1 MHRIYYTLGDLV
13 PFVQFSIYDL
23 YKKCQCYFLFHG
35 CFTRFCKN
43 FTKSRKAFHM
53 FRYKNN
59 YTNDGILVS
68 LLLTLNTF
76 NLLSN
81 TLCENLFKINNKDS
95 RAMPMGIAL
104 LSLLLTLNRYLP
116 IGYRVCF

>member
-1 MHRIYYTLGDLV
+1 MHIIYYTLGDVV
-13 PFVQFSIYDL
+13 PFVQFSFYDL

-35 CFTRFCKN
+35 CFIRFCKN
-43 FTKSRKAFHM
+43 FTKSRKAFRI

-81 TLCENLFKINNKDS
+81 TLCENLFKVNNKDS

-104 LSLLLTLNRYLP
+104 LSLLLTSNRYLS
-116 IGYRVCF
+116 ISYRLYF